1 MRLGKTA
8 LLEPHRRKGVSPL
21 QSSPRQTLL
30 VKSENHS
37 QWGILFPPHVL
48 EFIPIKP
55 SVAMALD
62 GLERYAAHR
71 RLP

>member
-1 MRLGKTA
+1 MEPKFAKAPWEMSFDVEGCISIYAIPEDQGK
-8 LLEPHRRKGVSPL
+8 
-21 QSSPRQTLL
+21 
-30 VKSENHS
+30 
-37 QWGILFPPHVL
+37 I